1 MPQHPRQAFIVSH
14 THWDREWYL
23 TFPRFRVQ
31 LLEAIDEVLDLL
43 EQDPDWR
50 HFCLDG
56 QLLAL
61 ADYLDARPG
70 QTGRVRKLAASG
82 RLGLGPWYV
91 LPDEFLVSGEAT
103 VRNLQIGH
111 AVGERLGGVQKVGYL
126 PDTFGHLAQLPQ
138 ILKKAGIDNFIY
150 WRGHGDEVSDLGL
163 EWWWEAPDGS
173 RALAVN
179 QVDGYVNAAA
189 LGHAE
194 PWHAHTRRALDPDEA
209 VSRVRS
215 LFGKMQTR
223 SRSDVWLLNNGCDHH
238 PPQRELG
245 RMLTALREAFS
256 ETEFVHGSFGDYL
269 AALRSSLPELP
280 CWQGELLGGKQALI
294 LSGVWSSRIPL
305 KQANSACQDL
315 LSQQLEPLLAY
326 AHFLHGAPD
335 RTDLVDLL
343 WRRLLENHAHDSIGG
358 CSIDQ
363 VHRDMET
370 RFSEIRE
377 TGEHLISRTLE
388 QLTPAFGP
396 TEPDDRDTLITVANP
411 LPWRRTEVIDRL
423 VILQPMGYDLDRLRL
438 LNADGRPVPWV
449 VKSRRFLQ
457 RFWGIDYRS
466 ELYASSQR
474 RMLDTYIDAFAD
486 RIVRTEDDRD
496 ADLVDCFLEIQFLA
510 RDLPACGHTVYR
522 LTDDCAESPQD
533 EPTDSVGT
541 ADVDPAN
548 GFSLV
553 RVEEPAHAGDTS
565 MENDILRI
573 TLHPDGLIDLVD
585 KRSGLSVSGLNR
597 LEDTEDAG
605 DEYDWSPCTHSRTIS
620 SAGAAGTVTVSEDTG
635 LAGSLTA
642 CFDIA
647 LPRALTADRTARSDL
662 AMPRA
667 LTGDRTARSDD
678 TVACP
683 VEVTVRLTA
692 GSDVA
697 EITTRFDNRACD
709 HRLRS
714 VFGGGVR
721 TEQLV
726 SDGQFL
732 LASRPLTPPS
742 GEDWAQPHPGTYPQ
756 QEFSLMRD
764 ESGLGLAV
772 IADGLPEVAPR
783 REPDG
788 TAGLELTLL
797 RCVGWLSRDDFPT
810 RRNTNAGPTIAT
822 PDAQLQGVH
831 LFRYALAPLLPHA
844 GGSHD
849 LGNGDLRWR
858 SRAFLNP
865 PPTRQGVTAGAAKGG
880 SLLEIDNPEVAVS
893 AIRRHP
899 QRDTLVV
906 RLWNQTGLP
915 QSQTL
920 IAKLPVVTVWRLDL
934 LEEREEELVVAVM
947 DATPCGPNPAGPPRP
962 DQTVTVELGAYE
974 IMTVELAFA

>member
-1 MPQHPRQAFIVSH
+1 METAMPAHPRQAFIVSH

-31 LLEAIDEVLDLL
+31 LLETIDTVLDLL
-43 EQDPDWR
+43 EQDPEWR

-70 QTGRVRKLAASG
+70 QTGRVGKLAASG

-103 VRNLQIGH
+103 VRNLQIGQ
-111 AVGERLGGVQKVGYL
+111 AIAADLGGVQKIGYL

-150 WRGHGDEVSDLGL
+150 WRGHGDEVSDLAL

-173 RALAVN
+173 RVLAVN
-179 QVDGYVNAAA
+179 QIDGYVNAAA
-189 LGHAE
+189 LGHTE
-194 PWHAHTRRALDPDEA
+194 MWHAHTRRALDPVVA
-209 VSRVRS
+209 VERVRN
-215 LFGKMQTR
+215 LFAGMQAS

-245 RMLTALREAFS
+245 RMLSALRRAFPD
-256 ETEFVHGSFGDYL
+256 TEFIHASFGEYL

-280 CWQGELLGGKQALI
+280 GWQGELLGGRQALI
-294 LSGVWSSRIPL
+294 LSGVWSSRMPL
-305 KQANSACQDL
+305 KRANSACQDL
-315 LSQQLEPLLAY
+315 LAHQLEPMLAY
-326 AHFLHGAPD
+326 GHFLHGTPD

-370 RFSEIRE
+370 RFTEIRE

-388 QLTPAFGP
+388 QLAPTFGP
-396 TEPDDRDTLITVANP
+396 TGADDRETLITVANP

-423 VILQPMGYDLDRLRL
+423 VILQPLGYRLDRLRL
-438 LNADGRPVPWV
+438 LDADGMPVPWV

-466 ELYASSQR
+466 ELHAGSQR
-474 RMLDTYIDAFAD
+474 KLLDTYLGTFAD

-496 ADLVDCFLEIQFLA
+496 ADLVDCFLEIQLLA

-522 LTDDCAESPQD
+522 LTDEAPD
-533 EPTDSVGT
+533 PTPVSTVIEDTVRIDG
-541 ADVDPAN
+541 AVLDN
-548 GFSLV
+548 G
-553 RVEEPAHAGDTS
+553 
-565 MENDILRI
+565 ILRM
-573 TLHPDGLIDLVD
+573 TLHPDGLIDLSD
-585 KRSGLSVSGLNR
+585 RRSGLSLTGLNR

-605 DEYDWSPCTHSRTIS
+605 DEYDWSHCEQSSTIS

-635 LAGSLTA
+635 LAASLTA
-642 CFDIA
+642 RFDLA
-647 LPRALTADRTARSDL
+647 LPAALTADRTARS
-662 AMPRA
+662 
-667 LTGDRTARSDD
+667 GG
-678 TVACP
+678 TVACQ

-697 EITTRFDNRACD
+697 GITTKFDNRACD
-709 HRLRS
+709 HRLRA
-714 VFGGGVR
+714 VFGGGIR

-726 SDGQFL
+726 SDGQFI
-732 LASRPLTPPS
+732 LASRPLTPQS

-756 QEFSLMRD
+756 QEFSLLRD
-764 ESGLGLAV
+764 ESGMGLAV
-772 IADGLPEVAPR
+772 IAEGLPEVAPR

-810 RRNTNAGPTIAT
+810 RRRTNAGPTIAT
-822 PDAQLQGVH
+822 PDAQLQGLHV
-831 LFRYALAPLLPHA
+831 FRYALAPLTPHDSD
-844 GGSHD
+844 SHGRGQD
-849 LGNGDLRWR
+849 DLRWR

-865 PPTRQGVTAGAAKGG
+865 PPTRQGVAAGAAMPG

-906 RLWNQTGLP
+906 RLWNQTGRT
-915 QSQTL
+915 QRQTL
-920 IAKLPVVTVWRLDL
+920 ITGLPVAGAWRLDL
-934 LEEREEELVVAVM
+934 LEERLEELISPDSAKTRTDIESGASVDPCCSGREAHDNQKESLPTLRQVAVEL
-947 DATPCGPNPAGPPRP
+947 AAHEI
-962 DQTVTVELGAYE
+962 VTVEVVFRRA
-974 IMTVELAFA
+974 